1 MAVNHLDDQQ
11 VQLYLDQ
18 TLDEE
23 RSNFESHLNSCQEC
37 RQKLAEYREIY
48 GILNEDTVPQ
58 LSPDFSRSVLDR
70 LQIKSTFWSLYN
82 DYLLSGLAIIIAIT
96 GLMIWFS
103 PWNLIKGMFASFVN
117 QMSVFITSL
126 SPVLGGKIH
135 LILGICLIL
144 IVIEIIDYKLL
155 RPRLRHIN

>member
-11 VQLYLDQ
+11 FQYLDD

-23 RSNFESHLNSCQEC
+23 RSDFESHLNSCQEC

-48 GILNEDTVPQ
+48 YVLREDTAPQ
-58 LSPDFSRSVLDR
+58 LSANFSKSVLDR
-70 LQIKSTFWSLYN
+70 LQIKNTFWSLYN
-82 DYLLSGLAIIIAIT
+82 DYLLSGLAIFIAIT

-103 PWNLIKGMFASFVN
+103 PWKLVKGMFASFVN
-117 QMSVFITSL
+117 QMSVFFTSL
-126 SPVLGGKIH
+126 SPLLGGKIH

-144 IVIEIIDYKLL
+144 IIIEVIDYKLL
-155 RPRLRHIN
+155 RPRLRQIN